1 MVYAAFTF
9 CISQRFSSSDTPW
22 KDVGLIQFLR
32 LERLKLGA
40 DCPVKLGADCPVKV
54 VRISIFDCR
63 LNNVSAAK

>member
-9 CISQRFSSSDTPW
+9 CISQRFSSSDTLC

-32 LERLKLGA
+32 LERL
-40 DCPVKLGADCPVKV
+40 KLGADCPVKV